1 MGLHVWLAQTR
12 VMYLYHYFPALI
24 LSWCLAALAV
34 SETLER
40 ISAKGHDGRT
50 ALALAVLL
58 HLAAF
63 WFWSPVTFGR
73 DLTSAECLAR
83 NTLSVRVQCR

>member
-1 MGLHVWLAQTR
+1 
-12 VMYLYHYFPALI
+12 MYLYHYFPALI
-24 LSWCLAALAV
+24 LSWCLAALAA
-34 SETLER
+34 SEVLER
-40 ISAKGHDGRT
+40 VSAKGRDGRT

-63 WFWSPVTFGR
+63 WFWSPLTFGR
-73 DLTSAECLAR
+73 DLTPAGCLAR